1 MSGEAHSTP
10 LSDPVPAGARAA
22 ARRLAAELGLRI
34 EVNVAAALHTRGRAP
49 QPAQY
54 FDPISLGGL
63 IVSVATLAWT
73 VYTDL
78 RSRTPQPERGD
89 RHARRPRPTA
99 RRRRDGT
106 RAARPHH
113 RGRRRRDAPRSAP
126 TGVTPPSVGRPR
138 PAGPSITGP
147 RAALK
152 RPADGVRAPPARRS
166 AARAPPQQRRP
177 SPSPL
182 QWLVSTRS
190 IRPYSTACVGLE
202 EAVALHVAM
211 DLLDRLA
218 GAPRRRSRRRARAA

>member
-78 RSRTPQPERGD
+78 RSRTPQPSAETVTRAVRVQLRGAD
-89 RHARRPRPTA
+89 AMAPEQ
-99 RRRRDGT
+99 RDHIIEVVVDET
-106 RAARPHH
+106 LHAARP
-113 RGRRRRDAPRSAP
+113 
-126 TGVTPPSVGRPR
+126 
-138 PAGPSITGP
+138 
-147 RAALK
+147 
-152 RPADGVRAPPARRS
+152 
-166 AARAPPQQRRP
+166 Q
-177 SPSPL
+177 
-182 QWLVSTRS
+182 
-190 IRPYSTACVGLE
+190 E
-202 EAVALHVAM
+202 
-211 DLLDRLA
+211 
-218 GAPRRRSRRRARAA
+218 